1 MAQGLRPALRPLRGA
16 RITEF
21 ENPSPGRYVLR
32 YEVSGDRQSVQY
44 TVAGDGS
51 VKFNFVSRRGT
62 TTETYSP
69 RPSGGNS
76 GRRNTNPPPRQDRRP
91 VGDQMANQGSRPR
104 RGGSRSAMGGF
115 LKGHAHEI
123 DRDQD
128 GVLTRTE
135 AVGNAERMFAKM
147 DRNGDGKI
155 VPKEM
160 EASRRK

>member
-1 MAQGLRPALRPLRGA
+1 MRILHLGRIGGPQKNRAQGNEVLGQSGKARGPQ
-16 RITEF
+16 T
-21 ENPSPGRYVLR
+21 
-32 YEVSGDRQSVQY
+32 GD
-44 TVAGDGS
+44 
-51 VKFNFVSRRGT
+51 
-62 TTETYSP
+62 SP
-69 RPSGGNS
+69 RQPWILVHADEIDLDRDKFISRKEIVGEAIKAFEGCDANHDDKLSEDELSG
-76 GRRNTNPPPRQDRRP
+76 
-91 VGDQMANQGSRPR
+91 